1 MLLFYFI
8 FFFFL
13 QRHPCFLPHILSAFI
28 LSLCIH
34 VEDDHYTYLTTYLLF
49 FFTSGLEKK
58 KNLVFG
64 LRYFILFLPPQFSG
78 ARYVLYVHTVIMASS
93 SNGISPLPPPFLSSC
108 NIILSCIYIYIY
120 IHFYWGEEREG
131 GGRRKEEAI
140 LVYLLTYSTTTITI

>member
-1 MLLFYFI
+1 MLLTSHIVSIHIVIMYTCRGRPLYLLNYILTI
-8 FFFFL
+8 FFY
-13 QRHPCFLPHILSAFI
+13 QWIGKKEKPCLWSP
-28 LSLCIH
+28 
-34 VEDDHYTYLTTYLLF
+34 LF
-49 FFTSGLEKK
+49 
-58 KNLVFG
+58 
-64 LRYFILFLPPQFSG
+64 YFILFLPPQFSG

-140 LVYLLTYSTTTITI
+140 LVYLLTLLLLLLLYSKTIQIQIYIYI